1 MDINSVIEFVTPYY
15 KGKDIM
21 HDLSHINRVLMY
33 VDKIL
38 KETDYKADMEVIIFA
53 AYFHGFVYKNE
64 DDIRD
69 YLYKRNFEV
78 EKINEIILVAWESQ
92 KSELPKTIEGKILH
106 DAHMIE
112 GGKVYLVV
120 KSLITGSV
128 RGQTLEETISY
139 IENNIIDKGKCYLQE
154 AEVIYREQ
162 QEYTK
167 NFILDLKKGLMMHMK
182 IR

>member
-1 MDINSVIEFVTPYY
+1 MDINNVIEFVIPYY

-38 KETDYKADMEVIIFA
+38 KEKDYKVDIEVIKLA

-64 DDIRD
+64 EEIRN
-69 YLYKRNFEV
+69 YLSERNFDSEA
-78 EKINEIILVAWESQ
+78 INKIILVAWESQ
-92 KSELPKTIEGKILH
+92 KSELPKTLEGKILH

-120 KSLITGSV
+120 KSLVTGSV

-139 IENNIIDKGKCYLQE
+139 IENNIIDKGKCYLPE
-154 AEVIYREQ
+154 AELIYQEQ
-162 QEYTK
+162 QHYTK
-167 NFILDLKKGLMMHMK
+167 NFILDLKKGLML
-182 IR
+182 